1 MALALETTFRMER
14 LQRRGKATVQPVALE
29 YSSAPFPGRAG
40 QVTLGHDH
48 CPSFFRDDKTEM
60 LAFLVVFRNV
70 KRDKKDI
77 QAT

>member
-1 MALALETTFRMER
+1 MAL
-14 LQRRGKATVQPVALE
+14 
-29 YSSAPFPGRAG
+29 GRAG

-48 CPSFFRDDKTEM
+48 CPSVFRDDKTAM